1 MTKLA
6 SHPYYK
12 VLREVR
18 KLEQENVEYE
28 REIELYEDRVET
40 KYRSFPIETVMDMS
54 YREMP
59 GDEGI
64 LYLHT
69 TRGVYSYMV
78 KEAPAQFLKAYREL
92 DERLRENEMR

>member
-12 VLREVR
+12 VQREVR

-78 KEAPAQFLKAYREL
+78 KKVPEQFLKAYREL